1 MIDIVRDRVRGPR
14 LAHTAS
20 RRAPIALLALA
31 MIAFVVPLPACSP
44 GRSEARTDLAWP
56 WWPNRMWIS
65 DITRVGRPDA
75 DGLRLLE
82 VRVCFE
88 DPDGDSAKACGTLEI
103 RVDRPTERDDPVTV
117 VVDLDEPKAARRHH
131 ERVTECY
138 MIPVEVDLPGL
149 VAGRRL
155 RIIAEY
161 RGRDGAVLR
170 DEHEVTLAGP
180 MQE

>member
-1 MIDIVRDRVRGPR
+1 MTVTAPDRVRAARPVR
-14 LAHTAS
+14 HRHTLIRPLAVATAIVAS
-20 RRAPIALLALA
+20 AS
-31 MIAFVVPLPACSP
+31 PLVGCTP

-88 DPDGDSAKACGTLEI
+88 DPEGDPAKACGTLEI
-103 RVDRPTERDDPVTV
+103 RVDRSTERDEPITTI
-117 VVDLDEPKAARRHH
+117 VDLDDPAEARRFR

-138 MIPVEVDLPGL
+138 MVPVEVDLPGL

-170 DEHEVTLAGP
+170 DEHEVTLTGP
-180 MQE
+180 MRE

>member
-1 MIDIVRDRVRGPR
+1 MIDIVPDRVRGHRP
-14 LAHTAS
+14 AQAS
-20 RRAPIALLALA
+20 RRPAPIAIAALA
-31 MIAFVVPLPACSP
+31 MIAFVVMLPACTP

-75 DGLRLLE
+75 DGLRRLE

-88 DPDGDSAKACGTLEI
+88 DPEGDSAKACGTLEI

-117 VVDLDEPKAARRHH
+117 VVDLDDPKAARRHH

-155 RIIAEY
+155 RIIATY

-170 DEHEVTLAGP
+170 DEHEVTLTGP